1 MKARLIIADDHPM
14 MCHGLCEIMA
24 RTDDLEVVAIAH
36 DGARAEALANELPA
50 DLMILDVAMPIKSGL
65 DVLESIRGAGIRLPV
80 LFFSMYPADQYVP
93 YVRQAG
99 AQGFIG
105 KDAEEKTL
113 LAAIRRILGGN
124 VYFPNLA
131 TQRQRSVNTP
141 VKSLPVLSVREN
153 EVLNHLLRGTPLVNI
168 AAELGI
174 SAQSVTTYRRRLLD
188 KLGVRNNVDLIRLM
202 GHPD

>member
-14 MCHGLCEIMA
+14 MCHGLSEIIA
-24 RTDDLEVVAIAH
+24 RTPDLEVLATAH
-36 DGARAEALANELPA
+36 DGQQAEALAKQLPA

-65 DVLESIRGAGIRLPV
+65 DVLESLRGAGIRLPILV
-80 LFFSMYPADQYVP
+80 FSMYPGDQYIP
-93 YVRQAG
+93 YIKQAG

-105 KDAEEKTL
+105 KDAEERTL

-124 VYFPNLA
+124 VYFPSA
-131 TQRQRSVNTP
+131 SAQRRRSINTP
-141 VKSLPVLSVREN
+141 VKSLPVLSAREN
-153 EVLNHLLRGTPLVNI
+153 EVMNHLLRGTPLVNI

-174 SAQSVTTYRRRLLD
+174 SPQSVTTYRRRLLD
-188 KLGVRNNVDLIRLM
+188 KLGVKSNVDLIRLM

>member
-1 MKARLIIADDHPM
+1 MKSRLIIADDHPM
-14 MCHGLCEIMA
+14 MCAGLSEIIA
-24 RTDDLEVVAIAH
+24 RTPDLEIVAIAH
-36 DGARAEALANELPA
+36 DGGQAEALAKTVPA

-65 DVLESIRGAGIRLPV
+65 DVLESLRAAAIRLPV

-113 LAAIRRILGGN
+113 LTAIRKILGGN
-124 VYFPNLA
+124 IFFPPLT
-131 TQRQRSVNTP
+131 TQRHRPVNTP
-141 VKSLPVLSVREN
+141 VRTLPALSAREN

-168 AAELGI
+168 ASGLGI
-174 SAQSVTTYRRRLLD
+174 SPQSVTTYRRRLLD

>member
-1 MKARLIIADDHPM
+1 MKSRLIIADDHPM
-14 MCHGLCEIMA
+14 MCTGLSEIVA
-24 RTDDLEVVAIAH
+24 RTPDLEIVAIAH
-36 DGARAEALANELPA
+36 DGEQAETLAKAVPA

-65 DVLESIRGAGIRLPV
+65 DVLESLRAAAIRLPV
-80 LFFSMYPADQYVP
+80 LFFSMYPADQYIP

-124 VYFPNLA
+124 VFFPPL
-131 TQRQRSVNTP
+131 TSPRHRLVNTP
-141 VKSLPVLSVREN
+141 VRTLPVLSAREN
-153 EVLNHLLRGTPLVNI
+153 EVLNQLLRGTPLVDI
-168 AAELGI
+168 ASGLGI
-174 SAQSVTTYRRRLLD
+174 SPQSVTTYRRRLLD